1 MFIGHYGVALGA
13 KRYAPAVSLGIL
25 FLAAQL
31 ADLIWPNLVLLG
43 IEQVRIDPGA
53 TVMTPMDFVHYPWSH
68 SLVALAAWG
77 LLFGLLYAALTRA
90 GRTAALV
97 IAAVV
102 VSHWVL
108 DVISHRA
115 DVPVLLGDGLR
126 VGLGL
131 WNHPVAA
138 VAVEL
143 AIFGVGLWLYV
154 SRTIRDR
161 SHRQPRAL
169 GAGAV
174 PAGGVCRQ
182 RTRAAAAI
190 GRGCGMV
197 RAGDVAAG
205 PVGIL
210 GRPAPRRARR
220 GLRAP

>member
-1 MFIGHYGVALGA
+1 MFIGHYGVAFGA

-68 SLVALAAWG
+68 SLVALVAWG
-77 LLFGLLYAALTRA
+77 VLFGLLYAALTRA

-108 DVISHRA
+108 DVVSHRA

-131 WNHPVAA
+131 WNYPVAA

-154 SRTIRDR
+154 KRTTANDR
-161 SHRQPRAL
+161 IGSLGFWAL
-169 GAGAV
+169 VLFLLAV
-174 PAGGVCRQ
+174 YVGNVLGPPPPS
-182 RTRAAAAI
+182 
-190 GRGCGMV
+190 
-197 RAGDVAAG
+197 VAAVAWSAQAMWLLVLWG
-205 PVGIL
+205 FWVD
-210 GRPAPRRARR
+210 RHRSVR
-220 GLRAP
+220 GAS